1 MNYIFESDH
10 GGSLAK
16 VAICQKVWAGGAFI
30 NSDEIVDYLDD
41 KFKDRSD
48 LTFYFKMIDC
58 AILDEE
64 WASVKLKDFEIID
77 GSLSFQDLC
86 INS

>member
-1 MNYIFESDH
+1 M
-10 GGSLAK
+10 
-16 VAICQKVWAGGAFI
+16 
-30 NSDEIVDYLDD
+30 VDYLDD

-86 INS
+86 INSQSSDMNIYLSVIQMRVWYIG

>member
-1 MNYIFESDH
+1 M
-10 GGSLAK
+10 
-16 VAICQKVWAGGAFI
+16 
-30 NSDEIVDYLDD
+30 VDYLDD

-48 LTFYFKMIDC
+48 LTFCFKMIDC

-86 INS
+86 ISS